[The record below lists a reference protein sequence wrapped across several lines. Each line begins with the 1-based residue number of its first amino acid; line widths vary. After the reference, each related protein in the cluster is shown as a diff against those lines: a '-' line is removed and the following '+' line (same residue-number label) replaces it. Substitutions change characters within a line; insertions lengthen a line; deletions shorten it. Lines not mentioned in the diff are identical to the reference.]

1 MITEYDNIVSIE
13 IAEELRN
20 LGFDML
26 THVAYFKDDGELYS
40 FPNQMEKGSF
50 GNNHILAPTQDVVAQ
65 WFRDVHNIDIE
76 VHADVGMLGIKVY
89 SPYVSTYEPK
99 PLTEDE
105 KEEIKAL
112 GAEFSPLGSIRFRIE
127 EDENDGFE
135 YGYQWLDIL
144 DFLNSHHFDYRG
156 LIEKGLAL
164 EAPKGMYDR
173 N

>member
-13 IAEELRN
+13 IAEELRD

-26 THVAYFKDDGELYS
+26 THMAYFKDDGELYS

-76 VHADVGMLGIKVY
+76 VHADVGMLGVKVY

-105 KEEIKAL
+105 KEIGIL
-112 GAEFSPLGSIRFRIE
+112 TE
-127 EDENDGFE
+127 EDVVGRVKQHKVSTRIPHPSELIPAHDHFE
-135 YGYQWLDIL
+135 KYKDAMNAAIL
-144 DFLNSHHFDYRG
+144 FAIKKLKKRNNYTH
-156 LIEKGLAL
+156 
-164 EAPKGMYDR
+164 YDTD
-173 N
+173 